1 MRLTLNFHFQMAAQG
16 LVKSGLFFTC
26 LIECSTKGKDRAN
39 WLIVDR
45 QGDLMSK
52 YFSGSS

>member
-1 MRLTLNFHFQMAAQG
+1 MHLMLDFHFQMAAQG

-39 WLIVDR
+39 WLIVDG